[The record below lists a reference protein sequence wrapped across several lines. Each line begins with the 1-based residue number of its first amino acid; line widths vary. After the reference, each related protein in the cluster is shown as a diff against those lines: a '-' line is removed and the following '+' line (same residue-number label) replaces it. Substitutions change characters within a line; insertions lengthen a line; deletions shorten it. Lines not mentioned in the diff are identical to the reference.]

1 MTEKTQD
8 IIDLIFDF
16 NEQVIGTGDV
26 DLNALTE
33 KQHAWTQTFV
43 TEEAQELAEAF
54 DQQDIVKMVD
64 AVGDLIYGAMGTFK
78 KMGLTREH
86 VRAVFLAIHNAN
98 MTKKRGDKGRGSDE
112 DAVKPVD
119 FVPPEEAI
127 ADILFLE

>member
-16 NEQVIGTGDV
+16 NEQVIGIGDV
-26 DLNALTE
+26 ELNALTD
-33 KQHAWTQTFV
+33 KQHRWTQTFCQ
-43 TEEAQELAEAF
+43 EELEELMVAF
-54 DQQDIVKMVD
+54 DKQDIVQMVD

-98 MTKKRGDKGRGSDE
+98 MTKKKGDKGRGSDE
-112 DAVKPVD
+112 DAVKPAD

-127 ADILFLE
+127 ASILFLE